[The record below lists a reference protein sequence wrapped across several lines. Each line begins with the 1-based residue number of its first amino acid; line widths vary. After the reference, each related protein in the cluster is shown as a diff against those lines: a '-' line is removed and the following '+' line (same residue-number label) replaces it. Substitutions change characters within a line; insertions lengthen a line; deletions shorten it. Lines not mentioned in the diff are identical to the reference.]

1 MIKVGSWMKENMKK
15 LVGLIEKFQVE
26 ELSLEEAIELRRLS
40 AEFANVCG
48 VAVEEKMDQY
58 YKK

>member
-1 MIKVGSWMKENMKK
+1 MKENTER
-15 LVGLIEKFQVE
+15 LLGLIEKFQTE
-26 ELSLEEAIELRRLS
+26 ELSLDDAIELRRLS

-48 VAVEEKMDQY
+48 ENVERKMDQF

>member
-1 MIKVGSWMKENMKK
+1 MKENMKK
-15 LVGLIEKFQVE
+15 LVGLIEKFQIE

-48 VAVEEKMDQY
+48 ATVEEKMDQY

>member
-48 VAVEEKMDQY
+48 VAVEGKMDQY